1 MALLAHA
8 NVPLSQLS
16 GAWGA
21 PPLVVFTAIVA
32 VALFAQA
39 FVRLRERGRPDLAP
53 WSRVFLFGAAVTIG
67 VLALVSPLH
76 PAADQYL
83 LSAHML
89 QHVLIGD
96 VVPLLLVLALR
107 GPLMFFFLPAPV
119 LRTLA
124 GFRPLRAALSFL
136 LKPVVSLAAWTLVMY
151 AWHIPAVYDATLS
164 RPALHDL
171 EHALFLFVG
180 LLIWIQLID
189 PAGHRRLTRGGRI
202 LLALGVVALGHPVI
216 DALVFSDHA
225 LYPAYANQPARLL
238 GISPLT
244 DQRLAGLVMFV
255 EQTITFGACIGV
267 LLWPYLKDRRRRLE
281 EVRAA

>member
-1 MALLAHA
+1 VALVAHA

-16 GAWGA
+16 GVWDA
-21 PPLVVFTAIVA
+21 PPLVVFSAIVA

-39 FVRLRERGRPDLAP
+39 FVRLRERGRADHAP
-53 WSRVFLFGAAVTIG
+53 LSRVFLFAAAVAIG
-67 VLALVSPLH
+67 VLALASPLH

-107 GPLMFFFLPAPV
+107 GPLTFFFLPAPA

-124 GFRPLRAALSFL
+124 RVRPLRAALSFL
-136 LKPVVSLAAWTLVMY
+136 LRPAVSLAAWTLVIY
-151 AWHIPAVYDATLS
+151 VWHIPAVYDATLS

-189 PAGHRRLTRGGRI
+189 PAGHGRLTRGGRV
-202 LLALGVVALGHPVI
+202 LLAIGVLALGHPVI
-216 DALVFSDHA
+216 DALVFSGHT
-225 LYPAYANQPARLL
+225 LYPAYADQPARLL

-255 EQTITFGACIGV
+255 EQTVTVGACIV
-267 LLWPYLKDRRRRLE
+267 ILLWPYLKARRRRLQ

>member
-1 MALLAHA
+1 VALLAHA

-16 GAWGA
+16 GAWDA
-21 PPLVVFTAIVA
+21 QPLVVFTAIVA
-32 VALFAQA
+32 VALFARA
-39 FVRLRERGRPDLAP
+39 FVRLRERGRADHAP
-53 WSRVFLFGAAVTIG
+53 LSRVFLFAAAVAIG

-96 VVPLLLVLALR
+96 LVPVLLVIALR
-107 GPLMFFFLPAPV
+107 GPLTLFFLPAPV

-124 GFRPLRAALSFL
+124 AVRPLRALLAFL
-136 LKPVVSLAAWTLVMY
+136 LRPVVSLAAWVLVIY
-151 AWHIPAVYDATLS
+151 AWHIPAVYDAALS

-171 EHALFLFVG
+171 EHAPFLVVG
-180 LLIWIQLID
+180 LLVWMQLID
-189 PAGHRRLTRGGRI
+189 PTGHGRLTRGGRVLLAI
-202 LLALGVVALGHPVI
+202 GVLALGQPVI

-225 LYPAYANQPARLL
+225 LYAAYANQPARLL
-238 GISPLT
+238 GISPPT
-244 DQRLAGLVMFV
+244 DQRLAGVVMFV
-255 EQTITFGACIGV
+255 EQTVTFGACIVV
-267 LLWPYLKDRRRRLE
+267 LLWPYVRDRRRLE